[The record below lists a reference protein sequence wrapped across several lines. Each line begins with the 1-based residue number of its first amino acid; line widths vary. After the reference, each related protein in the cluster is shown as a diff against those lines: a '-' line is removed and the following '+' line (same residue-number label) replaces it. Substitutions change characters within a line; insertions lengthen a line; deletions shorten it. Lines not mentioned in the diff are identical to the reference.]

1 MRRLVCCF
9 AVGMLLALPASAV
22 AQSSGIAGM
31 VRDSSGA
38 VLPGVTVEAAS
49 PALIERSRTA
59 LTDTQGRYNIVDLR
73 PGVYTV
79 TFTLP
84 GFSTVKREEI
94 QLSAQFVATVNAE
107 LKVGTLE
114 ETVTVTGE
122 SPIVDT
128 SNVVK
133 RQIVDR
139 EVIESMPTSKNW
151 STLGIMTVGVYS
163 NQNDVGGS
171 AGEHQNQLKAHGGSF
186 NDRIVQLDGLMIAN
200 MACNYAC
207 TGISTNDGSTQ
218 ELSYEFGAIS
228 AEVGGGGVRVNIIP
242 REGGNRFSGT
252 SFFNFANSSLQGNNV
267 DDAMRAQNV
276 LTADSIERIYDGS
289 FAIGGPLKKDKI
301 WFWTAHR
308 FWGYEQIRTNTFYE
322 KNPFDFVFDPDPSRP
337 GTETQENGSLDL
349 RLTWQMSPRNK
360 ISGYYNYAPRNTN
373 HWTLVSTIQPDA
385 SNLQNLPVNHF
396 ETVTFRSTISSKL
409 LFEAAAGNMTEVWTR
424 EPVEDS
430 ETSTGYPVT
439 EQTTGINFRAY
450 SATFSRNYTS
460 LRSYRTSLTYVTGSH
475 AFKVGMTLQEG
486 PAITDVYTSKDT
498 SLTVRNGA
506 PFQVTVRTTPYT
518 ARERLVADLGIYAQ
532 DTWKFDRLTANL
544 GIRFDYLNGKIDKQT
559 AAGGTWIGPRSF
571 EELTNVP
578 NYKDIGPR
586 LGVAYDLFGNGKTAL
601 KATVSRYI
609 LPYTLAVT
617 RLLNPFNTSV
627 NTATRSWNTDNGDGI
642 PQESELGP
650 LSNNAFGQVNVAT
663 RYDDP
668 TIRGFGKRRGNW
680 EYAASVTQEVMPRLS
695 VDAGYYRRVQ
705 NNFTAT
711 DNLDVAP
718 TDFNPFCV
726 TSPRDPRLP
735 GGGGQQICGLYDI
748 VSTKFGV
755 ATNNVVRRVAD
766 LGVEQSEVF
775 DGLDVT
781 FAARPGGG
789 VFLNGGVATGRIHF
803 DQCQAYVDNPAT
815 TYGLTGATFAQCDYS
830 SGLLTQ
836 FKVNGTY
843 TLPWQDIQIGGVL
856 QNLPGQQILA
866 QWNIT
871 QADVQNLGR
880 PLSGGANTSRV
891 VPLIE
896 PGTEF
901 TPRRTQIDLRLS
913 KSFNLGGA
921 KRLQLMADIFN
932 LTNSNA
938 AVGATSNAGEPPA
951 SLITTYG
958 SAWLKPLNVLQ
969 ARYVKF
975 GAQFVF

>member
-1 MRRLVCCF
+1 MRRLVCGF
-9 AVGMLLALPASAV
+9 ALGALLGFPVAAL
-22 AQSSGIAGM
+22 AQSTGIAGV
-31 VRDSSGA
+31 VRDSSGG

-49 PALIERSRTA
+49 PALIEGSRTA
-59 LTDTQGRYNIVDLR
+59 LTDSQGRYNIVDLR
-73 PGVYTV
+73 PGFYTV

-107 LKVGTLE
+107 LKVGALE

-151 STLGIMTVGVYS
+151 STLGVMTVGVYS

-252 SFFNFANSSLQGNNV
+252 SFFNFANASLQGNNV

-276 LTADSIERIYDGS
+276 LTADSIEQIYDAS

-322 KNPFDFVFDPDPSRP
+322 KNPFDFVFDPDPGRP

-349 RLTWQMSPRNK
+349 RLTWQISPRNK

-409 LFEAAAGNMTEVWTR
+409 LFEAAAGNMTEIWTR

-498 SLTVRNGA
+498 ALIVRNGA

-544 GIRFDYLNGKIDKQT
+544 GIRFDYLNGKVDKQT

-571 EELTNVP
+571 EELTSVP

-627 NTATRSWNTDNGDGI
+627 NTATRPWTDNGDGI
-642 PQESELGP
+642 PQASELGA

-718 TDFNPFCV
+718 TDFEPYCV
-726 TSPRDPRLP
+726 TSPRDSRLP

-748 VSTKFGV
+748 VPTKFGV
-755 ATNNVVRRVAD
+755 ATNNIVRRVAD
-766 LGVEQSEVF
+766 LGVEQHEVF
-775 DGLDVT
+775 DGVDVT

-815 TYGLTGATFAQCDYS
+815 TYGLTGSTFAQCDYS

-921 KRLQLMADIFN
+921 KRLQLMTDIFN

-958 SAWLKPLNVLQ
+958 SAWLRPLNVLQ

>member
-1 MRRLVCCF
+1 
-9 AVGMLLALPASAV
+9 MLLALPASAR
-22 AQSSGIAGM
+22 AQSSGIAGL

-107 LKVGTLE
+107 LRVGTLE

-242 REGGNRFSGT
+242 REGGNSFSGT

-349 RLTWQMSPRNK
+349 RLTWQISPRNK

-409 LFEAAAGNMTEVWTR
+409 LFEAAAGNMTETWTR

-498 SLTVRNGA
+498 ALTVRNGA

-518 ARERLVADLGIYAQ
+518 ARERLAADLGIYAQ

-627 NTATRSWNTDNGDGI
+627 NTATRPWTDNGDGI
-642 PQESELGP
+642 PQVSELGA

-695 VDAGYYRRVQ
+695 LDVGYYRRVQ

-718 TDFNPFCV
+718 ADFEPFCV

-748 VSTKFGV
+748 VPTKFGV
-755 ATNNVVRRVAD
+755 ATNNIVRRVAD
-766 LGVEQSEVF
+766 LGVEQNEVF

-789 VFLNGGVATGRIHF
+789 VFLNGGVAMGRTHF
-803 DQCQAYVDNPAT
+803 DQCGSYVDNPAQA
-815 TYGLTGATFAQCDYS
+815 YGLTGATFAYCDFS
-830 SGLLTQ
+830 SGMLTQ
-836 FKVNGTY
+836 FKLNGTY

-871 QADVQNLGR
+871 QADAQNLGR

-913 KSFNLGGA
+913 KSFKLGGA

-969 ARYVKF
+969 ARYMKF